1 MNAVCPCCGVH
12 RLTPRPPRIDDVP
25 WGDCAC
31 SDRVTCVAH
40 QIDST
45 DAPSRPTD
53 AMLAEK
59 GQQIYVRRLK
69 EHAETVEH
77 FARMQVQRALL
88 EGICSQFEGA
98 VAHADWRAAGSKG
111 MHVPFTGDFAS
122 AVQLPSVVGRMRWW
136 AKEIRSVIGE
146 DQR

>member
-1 MNAVCPCCGVH
+1 
-12 RLTPRPPRIDDVP
+12 
-25 WGDCAC
+25 
-31 SDRVTCVAH
+31 VAH

-59 GQQIYVRRLK
+59 GQQIYVRRLQ

-77 FARMQVQRALL
+77 FARMQRCRSLL

-98 VAHADWRAAGSKG
+98 VAHAAGSKG

-122 AVQLPSVVGRMRWW
+122 AVQLPSVVSRMRWW

-146 DQR
+146 DKR

>member
-1 MNAVCPCCGVH
+1 MTAVCPCCGVH
-12 RLTPRPPRIDDVP
+12 RLTPKPPRIDDVP

-53 AMLAEK
+53 AMLAER
-59 GQQIYVRRLK
+59 GQGIYLRRLE
-69 EHAETVEH
+69 EHAEILQH
-77 FARMQVQRALL
+77 FARCNPVAMRGLL
-88 EGICSQFEGA
+88 AGICSLFEGV
-98 VAHADWRAAGSKG
+98 VAYADGSKG

-122 AVQLPSVVGRMRWW
+122 AAQIPSVVSRMRWW
-136 AKEIRSVIGE
+136 AREIRSVIGE
-146 DQR
+146 DE